1 MSQKQETRGMK
12 WATPGFIFKNIYERL
27 PPFHGNINMSD
38 GLMGKALDSQS
49 RGPVLK
55 VDSAFHPSKVDK
67 VSTRNFWGLIGKK

>member
-38 GLMGKALDSQS
+38 GLMGEALDSQS

-55 VDSAFHPSKVDK
+55 ATGWLQGRLSLSSF
-67 VSTRNFWGLIGKK
+67 